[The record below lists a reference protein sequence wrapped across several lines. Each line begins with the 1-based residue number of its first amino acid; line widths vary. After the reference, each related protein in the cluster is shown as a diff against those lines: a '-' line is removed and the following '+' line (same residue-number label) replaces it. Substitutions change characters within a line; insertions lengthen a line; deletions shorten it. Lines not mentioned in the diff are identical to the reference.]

1 MDRKFFNVTV
11 LPDLVRDTGTV
22 SAVNAFSNGDLIF
35 DWTPF
40 DIPKGSAQLK
50 SIEAIIRGTDGADQV
65 GTGEDFEL
73 IFAKSVD
80 GNAPSTLGT
89 INQAVSKSTVSGTGV
104 GWFRNIIGSIFM
116 DATNNDNA
124 GNLVFIDTFSANFEA
139 LRDCPVL
146 TGEPDSGTNVGFD
159 KLYVAAYSRGATF
172 NFGTGVL
179 LNETDADALAAFDAA
194 DASKS
199 TATLTIDG
207 TDARKVFQNGD
218 VVVAADG
225 AVCGTI
231 KNLTHD
237 GTDGTL
243 VLTAKHTDALTNN
256 DELINK
262 NPIRLELSFEK

>member
-1 MDRKFFNVTV
+1 MGKFFNVEV
-11 LPDLVRDTGTV
+11 LPDLIRDTGTV
-22 SAVNAFSNGDLIF
+22 AATTAYSNGDLLF

-50 SIEAIIRGTDGADQV
+50 SIEAIIRGTNGADQV
-65 GTGEDFEL
+65 GGSEDFEL
-73 IFAKSVD
+73 IFAKSID

-89 INQAVSKSTVSGTGV
+89 INQAITGNTVSGTGV
-104 GWFRNIIGSIFM
+104 GWFRNILGSITM

-124 GNLVFIDTFSANFEA
+124 GNLIFLDTFSANFEA
-139 LRDCPVL
+139 LRDCPVF

-159 KLYVAAYSRGATF
+159 KLYVAAFSKSSTYD
-172 NFGTGVL
+172 FGTGVL
-179 LNETDADALAAFDAA
+179 LNETDANALAAFDAA

-231 KNLTHD
+231 KNITHD

-243 VLTAKHTDALTNN
+243 VLTAKHTDALENN
-256 DELINK
+256 DELLNK
-262 NPIRLELSFEK
+262 SPIRLVLSFER